1 MAQSG
6 NLSKVLF
13 VIYLVIALY
22 LVNIS
27 FVFINLPEFVTN
39 FNKWIILAAGILVFL
54 GGINHLRVRKKTY

>member
-6 NLSKVLF
+6 GISKVLF

-22 LVNIS
+22 LTNMS
-27 FVFINLPEFVTN
+27 FGFITMPEFVMN
-39 FNKWIILAAGILVFL
+39 FDKWVILLGAVLVFL